1 MRAAGRKVGLLNIR
15 VFRPFPGPE
24 IADALKGV
32 SKVAVLDKNISL
44 GSGGAV
50 GTEVK
55 AALQGSGISVY
66 DYIIALG
73 GRDVRK
79 RDIAAVVDLAEK
91 GEGDMF
97 YGLRTEVL

>member
-1 MRAAGRKVGLLNIR
+1 V
-15 VFRPFPGPE
+15 
-24 IADALKGV
+24 
-32 SKVAVLDKNISL
+32 
-44 GSGGAV
+44 
-50 GTEVK
+50 T
-55 AALQGSGISVY
+55 VY

-91 GEGDMF
+91 GKGDMF